1 VLILLTGNYTFF
13 NWLTIALCVPLRD
26 DFFLRRVVR
35 RRENPREYLPPV
47 SLQERRLSGRC
58 LARSWNADDFAFHHH

>member
-47 SLQERRLSGRC
+47 SLQER
-58 LARSWNADDFAFHHH
+58 